1 MVRNMTGRE
10 FILKT
15 PLGVED
21 ILALRVGDRVFLSG
35 ELYVARDATHR
46 RMLSEVAQGKELP
59 FPIRGAVLYYAGPT
73 PPPPHEPVGSIGPT
87 TSRRMDP
94 YLAFFLE
101 RGLRAT
107 IGKGERG
114 EEVKQL
120 LEKYKAVYFIACGGA
135 GAYLSTFVVSQEV
148 LAYEDLGAQALFR
161 LLVKDFPLMV
171 AYDAFGGDLFE
182 EGKIRYRRILLYH
195 RENSNRGE

>member
-1 MVRNMTGRE
+1 MSRE

-15 PLGVED
+15 PLGIED
-21 ILALRVGDRVFLSG
+21 TLALRVGDRVFLSG

-46 RMLSEVAQGKELP
+46 RMLEEAAQGKELP
-59 FPIRGAVLYYAGPT
+59 FPVHGAVLYYAGPT
-73 PPPPHEPVGSIGPT
+73 PAPPYEPVGSIGPT

-94 YLAFFLE
+94 YLSFFLE

-114 EEVKQL
+114 EEVKKL
-120 LEKYKAVYFIACGGA
+120 LEKHKAVYFIACGGA
-135 GAYLSTFVVSQEV
+135 GAYLATFVVSQEI

-161 LLVKDFPLMV
+161 LVVKDFPLLV

-182 EGKIRYRRILLYH
+182 EGKIRHRKIFLYH
-195 RENSNRGE
+195 WETSRKEG